1 MTELTSKNLYDY
13 LSKNNAK
20 QRKIERMLEVF
31 DADQVKIEELLMA
44 GESWGIFIYD
54 AEDGWRTQ
62 DFAKIDSKKFFDFV
76 YQGVVPTST
85 PKKEASKKAE
95 SAKKT
100 VETKKTAEEPTEE
113 VAEKATD
120 KATERPAVKSAK
132 KEAPKQIRKITETP
146 KNLATA
152 TVEEKIVQKPFTL
165 RGLYSVILKHSD
177 EGLPEAKIYEYFK
190 VQEEDLRFVL
200 DYLEYKGFFRHDTM
214 SKWFAVPD
222 LAKDPMLMKTLVG
235 LRNSAILNR
244 EFKKKAI
251 RSSGK

>member
-85 PKKEASKKAE
+85 PKKEASKKATE
-95 SAKKT
+95 KP
-100 VETKKTAEEPTEE
+100 AEKIEK
-113 VAEKATD
+113 VAEKPIEKPVA
-120 KATERPAVKSAK
+120 KGTEKPVK

-152 TVEEKIVQKPFTL
+152 TVEEKIIQKPFTL
-165 RGLYSVILKHSD
+165 RGLYSLILKHSD
-177 EGLPEAKIYEYFK
+177 KGLPEAKIYEYFM

>member
-54 AEDGWRTQ
+54 TEDGWRTQ

-85 PKKEASKKAE
+85 PKNVEKKAE

-100 VETKKTAEEPTEE
+100 VETKKTTEKPTEE

-120 KATERPAVKSAK
+120 KAAERPAVKSAK

-152 TVEEKIVQKPFTL
+152 TVEEKIIQKPFTL

-251 RSSGK
+251 RSNGK

>member
-85 PKKEASKKAE
+85 PKNVEKKAE
-95 SAKKT
+95 PAKKT
-100 VETKKTAEEPTEE
+100 VETKKTAEKPTEK

-120 KATERPAVKSAK
+120 KAAERPAVKSVK
-132 KEAPKQIRKITETP
+132 KEAPKQIRKVTETP

-152 TVEEKIVQKPFTL
+152 TVEEKIIQKPFTL

>member
-85 PKKEASKKAE
+85 PKKEASKKATE
-95 SAKKT
+95 KP
-100 VETKKTAEEPTEE
+100 AEKIEK
-113 VAEKATD
+113 VAEKPIEKPVA
-120 KATERPAVKSAK
+120 KGTEKPVK

-152 TVEEKIVQKPFTL
+152 TVEEKIIQKPFTL
-165 RGLYSVILKHSD
+165 RGLYSVILRHSD

-222 LAKDPMLMKTLVG
+222 LAKDPILMKTLVG

-251 RSSGK
+251 RSNGK

>member
-85 PKKEASKKAE
+85 PKKEASKKATE
-95 SAKKT
+95 KP
-100 VETKKTAEEPTEE
+100 AEKIEK
-113 VAEKATD
+113 VAEKPIEKPVA
-120 KATERPAVKSAK
+120 KGTEKPVK

-152 TVEEKIVQKPFTL
+152 TVEEKIIQKPFTL

-222 LAKDPMLMKTLVG
+222 LAKDPTLMKTLVG

>member
-85 PKKEASKKAE
+85 PKNGEKKAE
-95 SAKKT
+95 PAKKT
-100 VETKKTAEEPTEE
+100 VETKKTAEKPTEE
-113 VAEKATD
+113 VTEKATD
-120 KATERPAVKSAK
+120 KAAERPAVKSVK

-152 TVEEKIVQKPFTL
+152 TVEEKIIQKPFTL

>member
-85 PKKEASKKAE
+85 PKNVKKKAE

-100 VETKKTAEEPTEE
+100 VETKNTAKKPTEE

-120 KATERPAVKSAK
+120 KAAERPAVKSAK

-152 TVEEKIVQKPFTL
+152 TVEEKIIQKPFTL

-251 RSSGK
+251 RSNGK

>member
-85 PKKEASKKAE
+85 PKKEASKKATE
-95 SAKKT
+95 KP
-100 VETKKTAEEPTEE
+100 AEKIEK
-113 VAEKATD
+113 VAEKSIEKPVA
-120 KATERPAVKSAK
+120 KGTEKPVK

-152 TVEEKIVQKPFTL
+152 TVEEKIIQKPFTL

-222 LAKDPMLMKTLVG
+222 LAKDPILMKTLVG

-251 RSSGK
+251 RSNGK

>member
-85 PKKEASKKAE
+85 PKKEASKKATE
-95 SAKKT
+95 KP
-100 VETKKTAEEPTEE
+100 AEKIEK
-113 VAEKATD
+113 VAEKPIEKPVA
-120 KATERPAVKSAK
+120 KGTEKPVK

-152 TVEEKIVQKPFTL
+152 TVEEKIIQKPFTL
-165 RGLYSVILKHSD
+165 RGLYSVILKHND

-222 LAKDPMLMKTLVG
+222 LAKDPILMKTLVG

>member
-31 DADQVKIEELLMA
+31 DADRVKIEELLMA

-85 PKKEASKKAE
+85 PKKEASKKATE
-95 SAKKT
+95 KP
-100 VETKKTAEEPTEE
+100 AEKIEK
-113 VAEKATD
+113 VAEKPIEKPVA
-120 KATERPAVKSAK
+120 KGTEKPVK

-222 LAKDPMLMKTLVG
+222 LAKDPILMKTLVG

>member
-85 PKKEASKKAE
+85 PKNVEKKAE

-100 VETKKTAEEPTEE
+100 VETKKTTEKPTEE

-120 KATERPAVKSAK
+120 KAAERPAVKSVK

-152 TVEEKIVQKPFTL
+152 TVEEKIIQKPFTL

-251 RSSGK
+251 RSNGK

>member
-85 PKKEASKKAE
+85 PKNVEKKAE
-95 SAKKT
+95 PAKKT
-100 VETKKTAEEPTEE
+100 VETKKTTEKPTEE

-120 KATERPAVKSAK
+120 KAAERPVAKAAK

-152 TVEEKIVQKPFTL
+152 TVEEKIIQKPFTL

>member
-20 QRKIERMLEVF
+20 QRKIERMLEFF

-76 YQGVVPTST
+76 YQGIVPTST
-85 PKKEASKKAE
+85 PRNDEKKAE
-95 SAKKT
+95 PAKKT
-100 VETKKTAEEPTEE
+100 VETKKTAEKPTKE
-113 VAEKATD
+113 VAEKTTD
-120 KATERPAVKSAK
+120 KAAERPAVKSAK

-152 TVEEKIVQKPFTL
+152 TVEEKIIQKPFTL

-214 SKWFAVPD
+214 SKWFAAPD

>member
-20 QRKIERMLEVF
+20 QRKIERMVEFF
-31 DADQVKIEELLMA
+31 DADQIEIEKLLMA

-54 AEDGWRTQ
+54 TEDGWRTQ

-85 PKKEASKKAE
+85 PKKETPKKA
-95 SAKKT
+95 
-100 VETKKTAEEPTEE
+100 TKKPAEKVEK
-113 VAEKATD
+113 VAEKPVEKPVEKVAE
-120 KATERPAVKSAK
+120 KPVK
-132 KEAPKQIRKITETP
+132 KEAPKQIRKVTETP

-152 TVEEKIVQKPFTL
+152 SVEEKIVQKPFSI
-165 RGLYSVILKHSD
+165 RGLYNVILKCGD
-177 EGLPEAKIYEYFK
+177 DGMPEAKIYEYFK
-190 VQEEDLRFVL
+190 VAEEDLRFVL
-200 DYLEYKGFFRHDTM
+200 DYLEYKGFYRHDAM
-214 SKWFAVPD
+214 SKWYANPD
-222 LAKDPMLMKTLVG
+222 YAKDPMLMKTLIG

-251 RSSGK
+251 RSNGK

>member
-20 QRKIERMLEVF
+20 QRKIERMLEFF

-44 GESWGIFIYD
+44 GESWGIFTYD

-76 YQGVVPTST
+76 YQGIVPTST
-85 PKKEASKKAE
+85 PRNDEKKAE
-95 SAKKT
+95 PAKKT
-100 VETKKTAEEPTEE
+100 VETKKTAEKPTEE

-120 KATERPAVKSAK
+120 KAAEKPAVKSAK

-152 TVEEKIVQKPFTL
+152 TVEEKIIQKPFTL

-214 SKWFAVPD
+214 SKWFAAPD

>member
-85 PKKEASKKAE
+85 PKNVEKKAE
-95 SAKKT
+95 PAKKT
-100 VETKKTAEEPTEE
+100 VETKKTAEKPTKEA
-113 VAEKATD
+113 AEKAAD
-120 KATERPAVKSAK
+120 KAAERPVVKSTK

-152 TVEEKIVQKPFTL
+152 TVEEKIIQKPFTL

>member
-20 QRKIERMLEVF
+20 QRKIERMLEFF
-31 DADQVKIEELLMA
+31 DAGQVKIEELLMA

-85 PKKEASKKAE
+85 PKNVEKKAE
-95 SAKKT
+95 PAKKT
-100 VETKKTAEEPTEE
+100 VETKKTAEKPTEE
-113 VAEKATD
+113 VTEKATD
-120 KATERPAVKSAK
+120 KAAERPAVKSVK

-152 TVEEKIVQKPFTL
+152 TVEEKIIQKPFTL
-165 RGLYSVILKHSD
+165 RGLYSLILKHSD
-177 EGLPEAKIYEYFK
+177 EGMPEAKIYEYFK

>member
-85 PKKEASKKAE
+85 PKNAEKKAE
-95 SAKKT
+95 PAKKT
-100 VETKKTAEEPTEE
+100 VETKKTAEKPTEE

-120 KATERPAVKSAK
+120 KAAERPAVKSIK

-152 TVEEKIVQKPFTL
+152 TVEEKIIQKPFTL

>member
-20 QRKIERMLEVF
+20 QRKIERMLEFF

-62 DFAKIDSKKFFDFV
+62 DFSKIDSKKFFDFV

-85 PKKEASKKAE
+85 PKKEASKKTTEKPAE
-95 SAKKT
+95 KIEK
-100 VETKKTAEEPTEE
+100 
-113 VAEKATD
+113 VAEKPIEKPVA
-120 KATERPAVKSAK
+120 KGTEKPVK

-152 TVEEKIVQKPFTL
+152 TVEEKIIQKPFTL
-165 RGLYSVILKHSD
+165 RGLYSLILKHSD
-177 EGLPEAKIYEYFK
+177 EGLAEAKIYEYFK

-251 RSSGK
+251 RSNGK

>member
-85 PKKEASKKAE
+85 PKNVKKKAE
-95 SAKKT
+95 PAKKI
-100 VETKKTAEEPTEE
+100 VETKKTAEKPTEE

-120 KATERPAVKSAK
+120 KVAERPIAKSVK

-251 RSSGK
+251 RSNGK

>member
-85 PKKEASKKAE
+85 PKNVKKKTE

-100 VETKKTAEEPTEE
+100 VETKKVAEKPAEE
-113 VAEKATD
+113 VAQKATN
-120 KATERPAVKSAK
+120 KTAERPAVKSAK

-152 TVEEKIVQKPFTL
+152 TVEEKIIQKPFTL

-251 RSSGK
+251 RSNGK

>member
-85 PKKEASKKAE
+85 PKKEASKKTTEKPAE
-95 SAKKT
+95 KIEK
-100 VETKKTAEEPTEE
+100 
-113 VAEKATD
+113 VAEKPIEKPVA
-120 KATERPAVKSAK
+120 KGTEKPVK

-177 EGLPEAKIYEYFK
+177 EGLAEAKIYEYFK

-251 RSSGK
+251 RSNGK

>member
-85 PKKEASKKAE
+85 PKNVEKKAE

-100 VETKKTAEEPTEE
+100 VETKKTTEKPTED
-113 VAEKATD
+113 AEKATD
-120 KATERPAVKSAK
+120 KAAERPAVKPVK

>member
-76 YQGVVPTST
+76 YQRVVPTST
-85 PKKEASKKAE
+85 PKKEASKKATE
-95 SAKKT
+95 KP
-100 VETKKTAEEPTEE
+100 AEKIEK
-113 VAEKATD
+113 VAEKPIEKPVA
-120 KATERPAVKSAK
+120 KGTEKPVK

-152 TVEEKIVQKPFTL
+152 TVEEKIIQKPFTL

-251 RSSGK
+251 RSNGK

>member
-85 PKKEASKKAE
+85 PKNIEKKAE
-95 SAKKT
+95 PAKKT
-100 VETKKTAEEPTEE
+100 VETKKTAEKPTEE

-120 KATERPAVKSAK
+120 KAAERSAVKSVK
-132 KEAPKQIRKITETP
+132 KEAPKQIRKVTETP

-152 TVEEKIVQKPFTL
+152 TVEEKIIQKPFTL

-177 EGLPEAKIYEYFK
+177 EGMPEAKIYEYFK

-222 LAKDPMLMKTLVG
+222 LAKDPMLMKTLIG

-251 RSSGK
+251 RSNGK

>member
-85 PKKEASKKAE
+85 PKNDEKKAE
-95 SAKKT
+95 PAKKT
-100 VETKKTAEEPTEE
+100 VEAKKTAEKPTEE
-113 VAEKATD
+113 VAEKAAN
-120 KATERPAVKSAK
+120 KAAERPVVKPTK

-152 TVEEKIVQKPFTL
+152 TVEEKIIQKPFTL

-251 RSSGK
+251 RSNGK

>member
-20 QRKIERMLEVF
+20 RRKIERMLEVF

-85 PKKEASKKAE
+85 PKKEASKKATE
-95 SAKKT
+95 KP
-100 VETKKTAEEPTEE
+100 AEKIEK
-113 VAEKATD
+113 VAEKPIEKPVA
-120 KATERPAVKSAK
+120 KGTEKPVK

-152 TVEEKIVQKPFTL
+152 TVEEKIIQKPFTL
-165 RGLYSVILKHSD
+165 RGLYSVILRHSD

>member
-85 PKKEASKKAE
+85 PKKEASKKATE
-95 SAKKT
+95 KP
-100 VETKKTAEEPTEE
+100 AEKIEK
-113 VAEKATD
+113 VAEKPIEKPVA
-120 KATERPAVKSAK
+120 KGTEKPVK

-152 TVEEKIVQKPFTL
+152 TVEEKIIQKPFTL
-165 RGLYSVILKHSD
+165 RGLYSLILKHSD

-222 LAKDPMLMKTLVG
+222 LAKDPILMKTLVG

>member
-85 PKKEASKKAE
+85 PKKEASKKTTEKPAE
-95 SAKKT
+95 KIEK
-100 VETKKTAEEPTEE
+100 
-113 VAEKATD
+113 VAEKPIEKPVA
-120 KATERPAVKSAK
+120 KGTEKPVK
-132 KEAPKQIRKITETP
+132 KEAPKQIRKITKTP

-152 TVEEKIVQKPFTL
+152 TVEEKIIQKPFTL

>member
-85 PKKEASKKAE
+85 PKNVEKKAE
-95 SAKKT
+95 PAKKT
-100 VETKKTAEEPTEE
+100 VETKKTTEKPTEE

-120 KATERPAVKSAK
+120 KVADRPVAKSAK

-152 TVEEKIVQKPFTL
+152 TVEEKIIQKPFTL

-251 RSSGK
+251 RSNGK

>member
-85 PKKEASKKAE
+85 PKKEASKKATE
-95 SAKKT
+95 KP
-100 VETKKTAEEPTEE
+100 AEKIEK
-113 VAEKATD
+113 VAEKPIEKPVA
-120 KATERPAVKSAK
+120 KGTEKPVKE
-132 KEAPKQIRKITETP
+132 EAPKQIRKITETP

-152 TVEEKIVQKPFTL
+152 TVEEKIIQKPFTL
-165 RGLYSVILKHSD
+165 RGLYSLILKHSD
-177 EGLPEAKIYEYFK
+177 EGLAEAKIYEYFK

-251 RSSGK
+251 RSNGK

>member
-85 PKKEASKKAE
+85 PKKEASKKTTEKPAE
-95 SAKKT
+95 KIEK
-100 VETKKTAEEPTEE
+100 
-113 VAEKATD
+113 VAEKPIKKPVA
-120 KATERPAVKSAK
+120 KGTEKPTK

-152 TVEEKIVQKPFTL
+152 TVEEKIIQKPFTL

-222 LAKDPMLMKTLVG
+222 LAKDPTLMKTLIG

>member
-85 PKKEASKKAE
+85 PKKEAPKKAIE
-95 SAKKT
+95 KPAEK
-100 VETKKTAEEPTEE
+100 VEK
-113 VAEKATD
+113 VAEKPVEKPVEKGAE
-120 KATERPAVKSAK
+120 KPVK

-152 TVEEKIVQKPFTL
+152 TVEEKIIQKPFTL

>member
-85 PKKEASKKAE
+85 PKKEASKKATE
-95 SAKKT
+95 KP
-100 VETKKTAEEPTEE
+100 AEKIEK
-113 VAEKATD
+113 VAEKPIEKPVA
-120 KATERPAVKSAK
+120 KGTEKPVK

-152 TVEEKIVQKPFTL
+152 TVEEKIIQKPFTL
-165 RGLYSVILKHSD
+165 RGLYSVILKHND

>member
-85 PKKEASKKAE
+85 PKKEASKKATE
-95 SAKKT
+95 KP
-100 VETKKTAEEPTEE
+100 AEKIEK
-113 VAEKATD
+113 VAEKPIEKPVA
-120 KATERPAVKSAK
+120 KGTEKPVK

-152 TVEEKIVQKPFTL
+152 TVEEKIIQKPFTL
-165 RGLYSVILKHSD
+165 RGLYSLILKHSD

-222 LAKDPMLMKTLVG
+222 LAKDPTLMKTLIG

>member
-85 PKKEASKKAE
+85 PKNVEKKTE
-95 SAKKT
+95 PAKKT
-100 VETKKTAEEPTEE
+100 VETKKTAEKPTEE
-113 VAEKATD
+113 VAKKATD
-120 KATERPAVKSAK
+120 KAAERPAVKSAK

-152 TVEEKIVQKPFTL
+152 TVEEKIIQKPFTL

>member
-85 PKKEASKKAE
+85 PKKEASKKATE
-95 SAKKT
+95 KP
-100 VETKKTAEEPTEE
+100 AEKIEK
-113 VAEKATD
+113 VAEKPIEKPVA
-120 KATERPAVKSAK
+120 KGTEKPVK

-152 TVEEKIVQKPFTL
+152 TVEEKIIQKPFTL
-165 RGLYSVILKHSD
+165 RGLYSLILKHSD
-177 EGLPEAKIYEYFK
+177 EGLAEAKIYEYFK

-222 LAKDPMLMKTLVG
+222 LAKDPTLMKTLIG

-251 RSSGK
+251 RSNGK

>member
-85 PKKEASKKAE
+85 PKNVEKKAE
-95 SAKKT
+95 PAKKT
-100 VETKKTAEEPTEE
+100 VETKKTAEKPTEE
-113 VAEKATD
+113 VTEKATD
-120 KATERPAVKSAK
+120 KAAERPAVKSVK

-251 RSSGK
+251 RSNGK

>member
-85 PKKEASKKAE
+85 PKNVEKKAE
-95 SAKKT
+95 PAKKT
-100 VETKKTAEEPTEE
+100 VEAKKTAEKPTEE
-113 VAEKATD
+113 VAEKAAD
-120 KATERPAVKSAK
+120 RAAERPAVKSVK

-152 TVEEKIVQKPFTL
+152 TVEEKIIQKPFTL

-251 RSSGK
+251 RSNGK